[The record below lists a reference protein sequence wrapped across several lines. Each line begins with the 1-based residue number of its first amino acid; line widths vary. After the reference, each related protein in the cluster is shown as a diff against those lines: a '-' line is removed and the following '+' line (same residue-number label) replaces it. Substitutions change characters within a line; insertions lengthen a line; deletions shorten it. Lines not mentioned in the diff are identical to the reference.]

1 MRIHIYELR
10 VIFMNI
16 EAYDAESL
24 RKLVRLLEY
33 ENRILK
39 EKLKKENI
47 PYDEVNPF
55 EETIDNVEEYDPDQG
70 ERIVN
75 PPFITEEMATQF
87 FSMFWGREDVF
98 AKRGKTEVIF
108 HNAIIVGM
116 IGYVLNNEARRCF
129 VMSVKIQNGQNW
141 MLRK

>member
-1 MRIHIYELR
+1 
-10 VIFMNI
+10 MNI

-33 ENRILK
+33 ENRLLK

-70 ERIVN
+70 ERINN
-75 PPFITEEMATQF
+75 PPFITEEMAKRF
-87 FSMFWGREDVF
+87 FQCFGEEKMFLPSEV
-98 AKRGKTEVIF
+98 KTEVIF
-108 HNAIIVGM
+108 HNVITDGM
-116 IGYVLNNEARRCF
+116 PDFARNSMAKRHF
-129 VMSVKIQNGQNW
+129 AMNVRIPSGQGW

>member
-1 MRIHIYELR
+1 
-10 VIFMNI
+10 MNI

-33 ENRILK
+33 ENRLLK

-75 PPFITEEMATQF
+75 PPFITEEMATHF
-87 FSMFWGREDVF
+87 FSMFWGERMFLPSEV
-98 AKRGKTEVIF
+98 KTEVIF

-116 IGYVLNNEARRCF
+116 IGYVRNNEAKRCF

>member
-1 MRIHIYELR
+1 M
-10 VIFMNI
+10 IFVNI

-33 ENRILK
+33 ENRLLK
-39 EKLKKENI
+39 DKLKKKNI

-75 PPFITEEMATQF
+75 PPYITEEMAQKF
-87 FSMFWGREDVF
+87 FAMFWGREDVY
-98 AKRGKTEVIF
+98 AKPELPTSKLTAWITSIFYPVLSNVLYAEVVCM
-108 HNAIIVGM
+108 AM
-116 IGYVLNNEARRCF
+116 
-129 VMSVKIQNGQNW
+129 
-141 MLRK
+141 